1 MAAPR
6 RRLVFLLG
14 AHKTASS
21 HLQASLLGAQAALR
35 ARGTA
40 AIDPKTMRADLTPLT
55 HLPRQGVSDV
65 IGIAAA
71 DAFLRL
77 HAGDAR
83 RVLLMDE
90 NILGSTDRKM
100 LMRKKKLY
108 PWAHLRLPRFLALFP
123 GHDIALGLAI
133 RNPSTFLPSCWS
145 ESLHHGALQPF
156 DAFVKGI
163 EPERLRWSN
172 LLERLH
178 EAAPSARFV
187 VWRYEDYSALGPRL
201 PAALAG
207 TETGEIHPVER
218 IMRPGLSAEAAQWLF
233 RQPDPDRDALLTARK
248 KFPKTEGAAAFD
260 PWTAERA
267 SALDAAYAEDLRHID
282 SLPWIRRL
290 APDA

>member
-1 MAAPR
+1 MDGPR

-21 HLQASLLGAQAALR
+21 HLQARLLEAGPALR

-40 AIDPKTMRADLTPLT
+40 AIAPKIMRADLTPLT
-55 HLPRQGVSDV
+55 HLPRQGVSDE

-71 DAFLRL
+71 EAFLRL

-133 RNPSTFLPSCWS
+133 RNPATFLPSCWS
-145 ESLHHGALQPF
+145 ESLHHGAVEPF
-156 DAFVKGI
+156 GAFIKGI
-163 EPERLRWSN
+163 APERLRWSQ

-178 EAAPSARFV
+178 EAAPQARLV
-187 VWRYEDYSALGPRL
+187 VWRYEDYGALGPRL

-207 TETGEIHPVER
+207 AEAGDIPSVER
-218 IMRPGLSAEAAQWLF
+218 IMRPGLSAEAAGWLF
-233 RQPDPDRDALLTARK
+233 RQPAPDRDALLTARK
-248 KFPKTEGAAAFD
+248 KFPKAKGAAAFC
-260 PWTAERA
+260 PWTAERK
-267 SALDAAYAEDLRHID
+267 SALDAGYAEDLRRID
-282 SLPWIRRL
+282 ALPWLRRL
-290 APDA
+290 RPDA